1 MHIDA
6 LQKEAYGMDKT
17 IRPAH
22 SGSPSRKGREVLIA
36 LAMAVFFSLVFFT
49 CNTPLGPAIGSDNAM
64 YLTMGTAIAKGYA
77 PYSEIFDHKGP
88 LLFILQTLP
97 QLFSGGYSTLS
108 VFVQEVLFLWASLL
122 VLARIARRTGATPV
136 LVQLVYLAV
145 LAPLLDGGNLTEEY
159 ANLFTLI
166 GIDTMLTVF
175 DKGDGFGTDKNARS
189 LLLPAAA
196 MGVMA
201 TLAFMTRA
209 NNMLP
214 LCACVGG
221 LALCLLVS
229 KRFTSFG
236 WCALG
241 FVLGCIAAALPILLW
256 LGHYG
261 AIGDAIYGAITHNM
275 MYADTGSISR
285 IHKLL
290 FDSYGHYA
298 IFMAALSCLGAAAYF
313 IRTRRIPLAL
323 AMVFGAA
330 GGGLAGFISHKFYNH
345 YLMLSVPLAAM
356 GTAQILALL
365 CERIQKKPLVHGVC
379 AALCA
384 VMLTATG
391 ISANALR
398 ESDYAA
404 MLSLTPDAV
413 ALYDQVPE
421 ADRDR
426 FLAYR
431 VEPKWYVA
439 TEALPCMRFY
449 FLQEILADA
458 DPAVMDEIVTSF
470 ETEPPLWVVLFYNR
484 PFSPPYDARV
494 QEILDTRYAF
504 VDAKG
509 QYQLLKYKEVE

>member
-1 MHIDA
+1 M
-6 LQKEAYGMDKT
+6 KPM
-17 IRPAH
+17 PMH
-22 SGSPSRKGREVLIA
+22 SGPASRKGSAAQALIA
-36 LAMAVFFSLVFFT
+36 LAMAVVFSLIFLT
-49 CNTPLGPAIGSDNAM
+49 CNTPLGPAVGSDNAM

-88 LLFILQTLP
+88 LLFILQTIP
-97 QLFSGGYSTLS
+97 QLFTSGYSMLS
-108 VFVQEVLFLWASLL
+108 VFIQEVLFLWASLL
-122 VLARIARRTGATPV
+122 VLARMARRQGVLPA

-166 GIDTMLTVF
+166 GLDTMLAVF
-175 DKGDGFGTDKNARS
+175 DKGDGFGADKDGKP
-189 LLLPAAA
+189 LLLPAAV
-196 MGVMA
+196 MGAMA

-214 LCACVGG
+214 LCACVGA
-221 LALCLLVS
+221 LALCMLCF
-229 KRFTSFG
+229 KRFASLIR
-236 WCALG
+236 CAAG
-241 FVLGCIAAALPILLW
+241 FVLGGAVAALPIVLW
-256 LGHYG
+256 LSHYG

-285 IHKLL
+285 VHKLL

-298 IFMAALSCLGAAAYF
+298 IFMAALACLGAAAYF
-313 IRTRRIPLAL
+313 IRTRRIPLAA
-323 AMVFGAA
+323 AMIFGAA

-356 GTAQILALL
+356 GACQILALL
-365 CERIQKKPLVHGVC
+365 CERIRNRKTIVYGAC

-384 VMLTATG
+384 VMLAVNG
-391 ISANALR
+391 MSANTLR

-404 MLSLTPDAV
+404 MQELTPDAI

-421 ADRDR
+421 SDRDR

-439 TEALPCMRFY
+439 TKALPCMRFY

-458 DPAVMDEIVTSF
+458 DPAVMDEIVHDF

-494 QEILDTRYAF
+494 QEILDTRYEF
-504 VDAKG
+504 VDARG
-509 QYQLLKYKEVE
+509 QYQLLRLKEAL

>member
-1 MHIDA
+1 MDQAIRPPRRADT
-6 LQKEAYGMDKT
+6 LSGKGLLKEA
-17 IRPAH
+17 
-22 SGSPSRKGREVLIA
+22 LITLA
-36 LAMAVFFSLVFFT
+36 LAVVFSLIFFT
-49 CNTPLGPAIGSDNAM
+49 CNTPLGPAVGSDNAM
-64 YLTMGTAIAKGYA
+64 YLTMGTALVKGFA

-88 LLFILQTLP
+88 LLFILQAVP
-97 QLFSGGYSTLS
+97 QLFTNGYSTLA
-108 VFVQEVLFLWASLL
+108 VFIQEVIFLWAGLL
-122 VLARIARRTGATPV
+122 VIGRIARRTGAMPI
-136 LVQLVYLAV
+136 LAQLVYLAV

-166 GIDTMLTVF
+166 GIDAMLAVF
-175 DKGDGFGTDKNARS
+175 DSGDGFGADRAKGGKK
-189 LLLPAAA
+189 LLLPAAV
-196 MGVMA
+196 MGAMA

-214 LCACVGG
+214 LCACVGA

-229 KRFTSFG
+229 GRFA
-236 WCALG
+236 ALG
-241 FVLGCIAAALPILLW
+241 QCVAGFVIGGVIAALPIVLW
-256 LGHYG
+256 LGHHG

-275 MYADTGSISR
+275 MYAETGSISR
-285 IHKLL
+285 VHKLL

-298 IFMAALSCLGAAAYF
+298 IFMAALSCLGAIAYF

-345 YLMLSVPLAAM
+345 YLMLSVPMAAM
-356 GTAQILALL
+356 GAAQILALIA
-365 CERIQKKPLVHGVC
+365 ERLENTRPDALRLVHGVC
-379 AALCA
+379 AALCGVA
-384 VMLTATG
+384 LAGTG
-391 ISANALR
+391 MSVNALR

-404 MLSLTPDAV
+404 MQALTPDAI

-421 ADRDR
+421 EERDR

-439 TEALPCMRFY
+439 TQALPCMRFY

-458 DPAVMDEIVTSF
+458 DPAVMDEIVEGF

-494 QEILDTRYAF
+494 QEILDTRYEF
-504 VDAKG
+504 VDARG
-509 QYQLLKYKEVE
+509 QYQLLHLKETP